1 MRVVYRGDFDG
12 SVCAAML
19 FELGKCD
26 DLVQYHPQDVQDGV
40 VEITDQDIICNLPYH
55 PDCNMW
61 FDHHSSEIG
70 QIDFIAIFAGTARIA
85 PSAARL
91 VYEYFKDDL
100 ASVDKYEQL
109 VADADLV
116 DGGFIT
122 VHQLAK
128 PQGSTLL
135 ALLLDPRTGLGL
147 YHDFAISNFQWSIQ
161 IPELLTRHSVEEIL
175 TMPDTQERV
184 RRYFEI
190 EDQAREFYAENSYL
204 DGNVIV
210 SDVRGKAVPA
220 ANRFLIYTLDGFT
233 GGNISV
239 RISDGKQGQFYTIAV
254 AHSIVT
260 STSQVDAGLLC
271 KDYRGGGHERA
282 AACQV
287 SIEDSDNVLKE
298 IIEAC
303 KA

>member
-12 SVCAAML
+12 SVCAAIL
-19 FELGKCD
+19 LEFGNCD
-26 DLVQYHPQDVQDGV
+26 ELVQYHPQDVQDGK

-61 FDHHSSEIG
+61 FDHHSSELG
-70 QIDFIAIFAGTARIA
+70 KIDFAAIFAGTARIT

-91 VYEYFKDDL
+91 VYEYFKGKS
-100 ASVDKYEQL
+100 APVGKYEQL

-122 VHQLAK
+122 VHHLTK
-128 PQGSTLL
+128 PRGSTLL
-135 ALLLDPRTGLGL
+135 ALMLDPRTGLGL

-161 IPELLTRHSVEEIL
+161 IPELLARHSVEEIL
-175 TMPDTQERV
+175 NMPDTKV
-184 RRYFEI
+184 RAQRYFEI
-190 EDQAREFYAENSYL
+190 EDQAKKFYAENSYL

-220 ANRFLIYTLDGFT
+220 GNRFLIYTLDGFT
-233 GGNISV
+233 DGNISV
-239 RISDGKQGQFYTIAV
+239 RISDGKQGQFHTIAV

-260 STSQVDAGLLC
+260 STSKVDAGLLC
-271 KDYRGGGHERA
+271 KTYNGGGHERA

-287 SIEDSDNVLKE
+287 SIEDSDRILKE

-303 KA
+303 KD